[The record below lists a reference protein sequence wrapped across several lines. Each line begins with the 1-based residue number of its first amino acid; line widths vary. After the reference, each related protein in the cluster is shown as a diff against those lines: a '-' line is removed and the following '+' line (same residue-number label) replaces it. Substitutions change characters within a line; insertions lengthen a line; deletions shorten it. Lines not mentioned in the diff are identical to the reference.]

1 MSKDRQI
8 LVNIFN
14 FCTPNV
20 FVLCKYYFQAKKN
33 LYEIKNLIN
42 EHQIQ
47 KRQSCKGFL
56 VVIFESA
63 ADLMVTSNQLSVGR
77 AKQNDLV
84 SELVKDYF

>member
-1 MSKDRQI
+1 MHSKH
-8 LVNIFN
+8 
-14 FCTPNV
+14 
-20 FVLCKYYFQAKKN
+20 FVPCKFYFQKEKKN

-47 KRQSCKGFL
+47 KRQSCKGS
-56 VVIFESA
+56 VAVIFESA

-84 SELVKDYF
+84 SELVRLF